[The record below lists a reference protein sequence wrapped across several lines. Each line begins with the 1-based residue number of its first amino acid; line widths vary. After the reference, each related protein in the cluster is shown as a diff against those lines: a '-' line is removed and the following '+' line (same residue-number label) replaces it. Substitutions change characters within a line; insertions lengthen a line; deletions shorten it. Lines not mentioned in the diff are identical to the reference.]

1 MNPAVAS
8 IFGIVDN
15 ACGCVNI
22 SEIWLSVLWGM
33 NLFKRVL
40 LHPVEEVHFRAC
52 IVLQNS

>member
-15 ACGCVNI
+15 ACRCVNI